1 MGRSGTFCALVVSI
15 NRFKAE
21 QMVDVFKTI
30 ITMRTQRPGLV
41 ANAVRYILPNC
52 VTNHKSLVIVVGAIQ
67 IHS

>member
-21 QMVDVFKTI
+21 QMVDVFKTV

-41 ANAVRYILPNC
+41 GNAVRTFYLI
-52 VTNHKSLVIVVGAIQ
+52 NHELLVIVVGAIQ